1 VSSETQTAGAEEV
14 PGVSSLRDRRNKRGG
29 GRGGRQGLPPPKPGA
44 KPISTA
50 PVQPPAKDERQA
62 VEQELKGDGAVEGD
76 VQAPKFETSAEP
88 AAEFK
93 TEAPKVEAPVEAP
106 SAQLPVEPA
115 EPPAELKTET
125 PVEPLKTEAPKVE
138 VPSAQLP
145 VEPAEPPAELK
156 TETPVEPPRARLRV
170 DAPPADAATTV
181 SFREVA
187 PEQEQRGLGVPT
199 DAEKPRR
206 VNWNLHAK
214 NTRTA
219 LMTWA
224 AAVGKVRDRADDV
237 QQTIQMAGANLATE
251 DLAAIVGEV
260 ASRTGLSVAEV
271 AAVAG
276 VPAALVELNP

>member
-1 VSSETQTAGAEEV
+1 MSSETQTAGAEEV

-29 GRGGRQGLPPPKPGA
+29 GRGRQGLPPPKPGA

-76 VQAPKFETSAEP
+76 VQAPNFETSAEP
-88 AAEFK
+88 AAEVK
-93 TEAPKVEAPVEAP
+93 AEVP
-106 SAQLPVEPA
+106 STQLPVEPA
-115 EPPAELKTET
+115 EPPAEPKAEV
-125 PVEPLKTEAPKVE
+125 PVET
-138 VPSAQLP
+138 
-145 VEPAEPPAELK
+145 
-156 TETPVEPPRARLRV
+156 PRARLRV
-170 DAPPADAATTV
+170 DVPPPDAATTV

-187 PEQEQRGLGVPT
+187 PEQEQRGLGVAT
-199 DAEKPRR
+199 EAEKPRR

-260 ASRTGLSVAEV
+260 ASRTGLSVADV

-276 VPAALVELNP
+276 VPAALVEPNP